1 MTIMTARYGNVDNT
15 SIIILTDD
23 RGEVAI
29 YRDEMP
35 DDWAN
40 TLASGI
46 QISAFESPDQD
57 ITVDMWKAR
66 AALDHAGLLAQADA
80 AVDASGDP
88 VLKSAWHYSPTLSMS
103 SSGVAKIADA
113 IGISGQQVRDLFA
126 AATKISI

>member
-1 MTIMTARYGNVDNT
+1 MNILSAVFANRDHSAAILMTEEAAA
-15 SIIILTDD
+15 
-23 RGEVAI
+23 VAI
-29 YRDEMP
+29 SAADTPDE
-35 DDWAN
+35 WAKV
-40 TLASGI
+40 LASGV
-46 QISAFESPDQD
+46 QIAAFEPSAQD

-88 VLKSAWHYSPTLSMS
+88 VLKSAWHYSPMLSMS